1 MIYVVP
7 SFRNKHIGMAL
18 ETYLIN
24 LELEKGNIPFV
35 QVKLGNNE
43 ADKMQEK
50 LGLFGSKT
58 MVFWME

>member
-1 MIYVVP
+1 M
-7 SFRNKHIGMAL
+7 
-18 ETYLIN
+18 IN